1 MKTTFIASLLSA
13 FVLAC
18 LPASAAPGIQQKQ
31 VQFKKGE
38 TGATIKGTIKGDQ
51 TIDYQL
57 RADAGQVMVVA
68 FKPSNASAYFNVLPP
83 SSEEAIFVG
92 SSAGNSFSADLKTS
106 GVYTIRVYLMR
117 NAARRNESASYTL
130 DVGVSG
136 DVKK

>member
-57 RADAGQVMVVA
+57 RAGVGQVMVVA

-83 SSEEAIFVG
+83 GSEEAIFVG